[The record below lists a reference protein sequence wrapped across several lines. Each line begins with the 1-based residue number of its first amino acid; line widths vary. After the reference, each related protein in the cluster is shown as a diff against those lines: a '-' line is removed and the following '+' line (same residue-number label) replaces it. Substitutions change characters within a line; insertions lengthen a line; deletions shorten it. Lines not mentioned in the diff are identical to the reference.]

1 MARLF
6 VISVLYL
13 CKRVAAAS
21 TTICMC
27 LQVSELQ
34 GSVQELQE
42 ALDQE
47 AAAHREAQ
55 GTLEEAFHHRR
66 ALEAK

>member
-1 MARLF
+1 MYGKAISGLF
-6 VISVLYL
+6 LQNFS
-13 CKRVAAAS
+13 AS
-21 TTICMC
+21 STAGMC
-27 LQVSELQ
+27 VQVSELQ

-42 ALDQE
+42 ALDHE

-55 GTLEEAFHHRR
+55 GTLEEAFHHRK